1 MKKIAIIIAATISF
15 FSFNASAED
24 FSVKGYVLGQ
34 QMSACPENSVS
45 NPGNAVLLCNLGP
58 TTYAGADAVDHL
70 VGIYN
75 NEIISVMVQLKA
87 HGRYANSGV
96 LAAMKE
102 KFGEPTISKAHLNNY
117 IWKKGPLALAFDGY
131 AGTIAL
137 VDIEK
142 HRAANKVRAKASQD
156 DL

>member
-1 MKKIAIIIAATISF
+1 MQKIAIIIAATISF
-15 FSFNASAED
+15 FSFNAGAED

-34 QMSACPENSVS
+34 KMSECPENSIR
-45 NPGNAVLLCNLGP
+45 NPGKTVLLCNLGP

-75 NEIISVMVQLKA
+75 NEIISVMVLLKDR
-87 HGRYANSGV
+87 GMYANSAV

-102 KFGEPTISKAHLNNY
+102 KYGAPTISKAHINNY
-117 IWKKGPLALAFDGY
+117 IWQKGPLALGFDGY
-131 AGTIAL
+131 AGRIGL
-137 VDIEK
+137 IDIEK
-142 HRAANKVRAKASQD
+142 NRAANKIRAKADQD